1 MKKKSNPIPMI
12 LMIAVGGLAISL
24 VNGDYN
30 IGSYFEGLDV
40 SNTKVLLDYINI
52 GLGFLV
58 LAGVFIFFMV
68 RIAKDDKEYFWDFT
82 ADDFKDDDEQ

>member
-1 MKKKSNPIPMI
+1 MKKKSPPISMFV
-12 LMIAVGGLAISL
+12 LIAVGGLVISVL
-24 VNGDYN
+24 NGDYN

-68 RIAKDDKEYFWDFT
+68 RVAKDDKEYFWDFT
-82 ADDFKDDDEQ
+82 ADDFKDDEQ

>member
-30 IGSYFEGLDV
+30 IGSYFEGLDL
-40 SNTKVLLDYINI
+40 SNTEVLLDYINL
-52 GLGFLV
+52 GLGFLA

-68 RIAKDDKEYFWDFT
+68 RVAIDDKEYFWDFT

>member
-30 IGSYFEGLDV
+30 IGSYFEGLEV

-68 RIAKDDKEYFWDFT
+68 RIAKDDKENYWDFT
-82 ADDFKDDDEQ
+82 ADDFKNDDKQ

>member
-1 MKKKSNPIPMI
+1 MI
-12 LMIAVGGLAISL
+12 VMMAVVGILVTFIGG
-24 VNGDYN
+24 DFN

-52 GLGFLV
+52 GLGFLA

-68 RIAKDDKEYFWDFT
+68 RIAKDDKENYWDFT
-82 ADDFKDDDEQ
+82 ADDFKNDDKQ

>member
-12 LMIAVGGLAISL
+12 LMIAVGGLAISF

-68 RIAKDDKEYFWDFT
+68 RIAKDDKENYWDFT
-82 ADDFKDDDEQ
+82 ADDFKNDDKQ

>member
-30 IGSYFEGLDV
+30 IGSYFEGLDL

>member
-12 LMIAVGGLAISL
+12 LMIALGGLAITV

-30 IGSYFEGLDV
+30 LGSYFEGLDV
-40 SNTKVLLDYINI
+40 SNTKILLDYINI

-68 RIAKDDKEYFWDFT
+68 RAAKDDKEYFWDFD
-82 ADDFKDDDEQ
+82 ADDFKDDEQ

>member
-30 IGSYFEGLDV
+30 IGSYFEGLDL
-40 SNTKVLLDYINI
+40 SNTEVLLDYINF
-52 GLGFLV
+52 GLGFLA

-68 RIAKDDKEYFWDFT
+68 RVAKDDKEYFWDFT

>member
-30 IGSYFEGLDV
+30 IGSYFEGLDLN
-40 SNTKVLLDYINI
+40 NTEVLLDYINF
-52 GLGFLV
+52 GLGFLA

-68 RIAKDDKEYFWDFT
+68 RVAIDDKEYFWDFT

>member
-30 IGSYFEGLDV
+30 IGSYFEGLDL

-52 GLGFLV
+52 GLGFLA
-58 LAGVFIFFMV
+58 LAGVFVFFMV
-68 RIAKDDKEYFWDFT
+68 RAAKDDKENYWDFT

>member
-12 LMIAVGGLAISL
+12 LLIAVGGLAISL

-30 IGSYFEGLDV
+30 IGSYFEGLDL
-40 SNTKVLLDYINI
+40 SNTEVLLDYINF
-52 GLGFLV
+52 GLGFLA

-68 RIAKDDKEYFWDFT
+68 RVAIDDKEYFWDFT